1 MKVILY
7 YNKSEEMRVD
17 KELDELLVIN
27 GTLRDECSIETP
39 VILIETTPEI
49 MSTCNYMYIEEFNR
63 YYFVKKDIVRN
74 NLWRI
79 TGDVDVL
86 SSFKNEIKNSFALI
100 VRNENNINYFLTD
113 AEREMYAKPHT
124 VIKKFSGNFNN
135 QFDSVILITS

>member
-74 NLWRI
+74 
-79 TGDVDVL
+79 
-86 SSFKNEIKNSFALI
+86 
-100 VRNENNINYFLTD
+100 ENNINYFLTD